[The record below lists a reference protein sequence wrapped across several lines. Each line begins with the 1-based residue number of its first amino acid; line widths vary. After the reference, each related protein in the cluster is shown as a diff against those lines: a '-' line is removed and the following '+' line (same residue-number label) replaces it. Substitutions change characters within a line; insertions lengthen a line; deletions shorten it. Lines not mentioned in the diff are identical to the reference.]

1 MKIMKKIKLM
11 SMLTLVLLLGTGFLA
26 CDNVKD
32 SDLQEMATQIIAINR
47 DAADIS
53 VSVNDHIA
61 TLSGT
66 VEDDAT
72 KRKVESSVLAV
83 EGIKSVVNN
92 IQVVPPAP
100 VYVEPVVEKKS
111 DQLIVATRKGKLNV
125 HNKPG
130 EQEHVIAV
138 VDHGET
144 LTLVE
149 KANEKW
155 WYIRTENGVEGY
167 CYSPYLEEQ

>member
-1 MKIMKKIKLM
+1 MKTKLL
-11 SMLTLVLLLGTGFLA
+11 SMLSLLLLVVVGLTS
-26 CDNVKD
+26 CNNVKD
-32 SDLQEMATQIIAINR
+32 ADLQETATQITATIEGASDVR
-47 DAADIS
+47 IS
-53 VSVNDHIA
+53 VTDHIA

-66 VEDDAT
+66 VEQEVT
-72 KRKVESSVLAV
+72 KQRVQSSIVAI

-92 IQVVPPAP
+92 IRVVPPAP
-100 VYVEPVVEKKS
+100 IIVEEPVVEKVT

-130 EQEHVIAV
+130 VEEYVITV

-144 LTLVE
+144 LTLLE
-149 KANEKW
+149 KTSDKW
-155 WYIRTENGVEGY
+155 WRIKTENGVEGY

>member
-1 MKIMKKIKLM
+1 MKLMKKIKFI
-11 SMLTLVLLLGTGFLA
+11 SMLTLVLLLGTSFLA

-32 SDLQEMATQIIAINR
+32 SDLQETATQITATIQGAKDVR
-47 DAADIS
+47 IS
-53 VSVNDHIA
+53 VTDKVA

-66 VEDDAT
+66 VEDNAT
-72 KRKVESSVLAV
+72 KSKIESSVMAV
-83 EGIKSVVNN
+83 EGVDSVVNN
-92 IQVVPPAP
+92 IKVVPPPP

-111 DQLIVATRKGKLNV
+111 DQLIVATRKGKLNI

-130 EQEHVIAV
+130 VQELVIAV

-149 KANEKW
+149 KTNNDW
-155 WYIRTENGVEGY
+155 WLVRTESGLEGY
-167 CYSPYLEEQ
+167 SNAPYLEEQ

>member
-1 MKIMKKIKLM
+1 MKIKKIMYL
-11 SMLTLVLLLGTGFLA
+11 LTLALFLGASFLA

-32 SDLQEMATQIIAINR
+32 SDLQETATQIIATNQ
-47 DAADIS
+47 DAGGIS
-53 VSVNDHIA
+53 VSVTDQVA
-61 TLSGT
+61 TLNGT
-66 VEDDAT
+66 VEDEAT
-72 KRKVESSVLAV
+72 KRKLEASVLAV
-83 EGIKSVVNN
+83 EGIESVVNN
-92 IQVVPPAP
+92 INVTPPAP

-149 KANEKW
+149 KTSDNW
-155 WYIRTENGVEGY
+155 WRIRTENGVEGF

>member
-1 MKIMKKIKLM
+1 MKLMKKTKLM
-11 SMLTLVLLLGTGFLA
+11 SMLTLALFLGAGFSA

-32 SDLQEMATQIIAINR
+32 ADLQETATQIIATNQ
-47 DAADIS
+47 DATGIS
-53 VSVNDHIA
+53 VSVKDHVA

-92 IQVVPPAP
+92 IKVVPPAP

-138 VDHGET
+138 VDHGEI

-149 KANEKW
+149 KTSDKW
-155 WYIRTENGVEGY
+155 WRIRTESGVEGF

>member
-1 MKIMKKIKLM
+1 MKLMKKTKLM
-11 SMLTLVLLLGTGFLA
+11 SMLTLALFLGAGFSA

-32 SDLQEMATQIIAINR
+32 ADLQETATQIIATNQ
-47 DAADIS
+47 DAAGIS
-53 VSVNDHIA
+53 VSVTDHVA

-92 IQVVPPAP
+92 IRVVPPAP

-138 VDHGET
+138 VEHGEI

-149 KANEKW
+149 KTSDKW
-155 WYIRTENGVEGY
+155 WRIRTESGVEGF